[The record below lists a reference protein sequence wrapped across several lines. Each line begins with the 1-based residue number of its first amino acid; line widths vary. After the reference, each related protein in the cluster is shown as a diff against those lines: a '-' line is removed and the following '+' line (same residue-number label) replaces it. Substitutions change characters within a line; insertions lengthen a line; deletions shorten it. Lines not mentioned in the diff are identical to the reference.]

1 MALIIPVVAVV
12 WREIQNRITIC
23 SKATEEVFSKTQI
36 QFHLYS
42 YRSKFLEK
50 KELKRIMDKIGWN
63 ATYANLKN
71 LLRFLNTLMYYKTII

>member
-50 KELKRIMDKIGWN
+50 RTEKNHGQIGWN
-63 ATYANLKN
+63 AIYANLKN